1 MKKAGIN
8 RAFIGNI
15 GYKEVP
21 LPGGQVK
28 FRTEA
33 WWKALHTALK
43 TASKLDIEI
52 GIFNG
57 PGWSQAGGPW
67 VIPDEAM
74 RYLASVTAKVTGG
87 KRVELELPKPGD
99 NFRDVKVIAFP
110 DPTDR
115 GELLNSTN
123 CTVTATPGISDATYL
138 IDGDMTT
145 EAMLVSDEQR
155 EVSINFTA
163 DKPFTIRSIKL
174 FLYIGT

>member
-1 MKKAGIN
+1 MKKHFYGLCLLAAITIVPCTTFSRGSLTGKKLSAGFRIPPPSIQTTVYWYWVADHISEEGIIKDLYAMKKAGIN

-57 PGWSQAGGPW
+57 PGWSQAGGPGLYPTRQC
-67 VIPDEAM
+67 VIW
-74 RYLASVTAKVTGG
+74 
-87 KRVELELPKPGD
+87 LPSPQK
-99 NFRDVKVIAFP
+99 
-110 DPTDR
+110 
-115 GELLNSTN
+115 
-123 CTVTATPGISDATYL
+123 
-138 IDGDMTT
+138 
-145 EAMLVSDEQR
+145 
-155 EVSINFTA
+155 
-163 DKPFTIRSIKL
+163 
-174 FLYIGT
+174 